1 MTEKNEKKNKSFN
14 SSDDYED
21 SKKNKPEKTMV
32 EKPHPIPSQKP
43 EEKKINIKQEENKV
57 NIKPK
62 EKKIN
67 INPKELEKMLKLIN
81 TTSHKKPKNN
91 SYNILLDN
99 FEPKKLYSNKNTKIE
114 KGHSNI
120 YEREKKN
127 ILRKNNSIKKK
138 KELKEQQE
146 ELEMQIPIVDENSR
160 NILLQSNDYIPIQER
175 AANIYNLKQVNKK
188 VLEKKLKM
196 KKAEKEKEENIMI
209 EKYKNKKPYKEY
221 EWNSFVE
228 NQEYWYKQ
236 KLLKKKAQE
245 IIRESIELKIN
256 YKPKIDENSK
266 KIMKEK
272 RKRKNLG
279 ENIFIKLYNDFSN
292 IQEKKQLKI
301 SNSMPSFKPLLN
313 KRIKKNVFKPNKNI
327 ENNKN
332 NIEKQ
337 IELIIQEK
345 LKNLK
350 HKAQN
355 QNLNKNISAPNFNLN
370 LNNKEIKNMNNKNKR
385 YENIKGKTQNISYGS
400 YLSNS
405 YKKTINKK
413 SAKKL

>member
-1 MTEKNEKKNKSFN
+1 
-14 SSDDYED
+14 
-21 SKKNKPEKTMV
+21 
-32 EKPHPIPSQKP
+32 
-43 EEKKINIKQEENKV
+43 
-57 NIKPK
+57 
-62 EKKIN
+62 
-67 INPKELEKMLKLIN
+67 ML
-81 TTSHKKPKNN
+81 
-91 SYNILLDN
+91 
-99 FEPKKLYSNKNTKIE
+99 
-114 KGHSNI
+114 
-120 YEREKKN
+120 
-127 ILRKNNSIKKK
+127 
-138 KELKEQQE
+138 
-146 ELEMQIPIVDENSR
+146 
-160 NILLQSNDYIPIQER
+160 
-175 AANIYNLKQVNKK
+175 NKK
-188 VLEKKLKM
+188 RENPSKDK
-196 KKAEKEKEENIMI
+196 EKEKEENIMI

-236 KLLKKKAQE
+236 KLMKKKAQE

-313 KRIKKNVFKPNKNI
+313 KGIKKNVFKPNKNI

-350 HKAQN
+350 HKPQN
-355 QNLNKNISAPNFNLN
+355 TK
-370 LNNKEIKNMNNKNKR
+370 
-385 YENIKGKTQNISYGS
+385 
-400 YLSNS
+400 
-405 YKKTINKK
+405 
-413 SAKKL
+413 